1 MKFTYLIGTL
11 TVTSALLLA
20 GCNATETKVE
30 KEATTAQA
38 NNVEK
43 EKKVE
48 LTKEEKL
55 AELPSPY
62 DEIGKH
68 FAEWELP
75 KEGRLPKDDP
85 QWKESIPENGKDPY
99 DAYVY
104 YTNGYGFD
112 KETGSMFTVAY
123 MTDDEGQGE
132 PPHPTPDQREG
143 VIMGYIDEIVQD
155 GDYVIEGEPM
165 YVKDKNGKTIPNL
178 TFMANI
184 KVDIEAHVIDAIH
197 NVRYYAEKDELKP
210 LEEWANETL
219 NLFYDASETNDIEEC
234 WKSYSKGMDNIE
246 QLDKAIKLARE

>member
-11 TVTSALLLA
+11 TVISALLLA
-20 GCNATETKVE
+20 GCNAKETTVE

-38 NNVEK
+38 SNVEK

-75 KEGRLPKDDP
+75 KEGRLPKSDKAYQGFLMED
-85 QWKESIPENGKDPY
+85 GKDPRESAVLY
-99 DAYVY
+99 E
-104 YTNGYGFD
+104 NGYGFD
-112 KETGSMFTVAY
+112 KKTGYFFTAAY
-123 MTDDEGQGE
+123 EREEEVNGK
-132 PPHPTPDQREG
+132 PPEPTPDQREG
-143 VIMGYIDEIVQD
+143 MIMGYIDEIVQD

-184 KVDIEAHVIDAIH
+184 KVDIEAHVITPIH

-210 LEEWANETL
+210 LEDWANETV

>member
-1 MKFTYLIGTL
+1 MKFTYLIVSV

-20 GCNATETKVE
+20 GCNAKETTVE

-38 NNVEK
+38 SNVEK
-43 EKKVE
+43 EKNVE
-48 LTKEEKL
+48 LTKEEKI

-75 KEGRLPKDDP
+75 KEGRLPKTDKAYQGFLMED
-85 QWKESIPENGKDPY
+85 GKDPRESAVIY
-99 DAYVY
+99 E
-104 YTNGYGFD
+104 NGYGFD
-112 KETGSMFTVAY
+112 KKTGYYFTAAY
-123 MTDDEGQGE
+123 ERDEEFEGR
-132 PPHPTPDQREG
+132 PPEVTPDQREG
-143 VIMGYIDEIVQD
+143 MIMGIIAEIVQD

-184 KVDIEAHVIDAIH
+184 KVDIEAHVITPIH

-210 LEEWANETL
+210 LEDWANETL

-234 WKSYSKGMDNIE
+234 WKSYLKGMDNIK
-246 QLDKAIKLARE
+246 QLNDTFNLARE